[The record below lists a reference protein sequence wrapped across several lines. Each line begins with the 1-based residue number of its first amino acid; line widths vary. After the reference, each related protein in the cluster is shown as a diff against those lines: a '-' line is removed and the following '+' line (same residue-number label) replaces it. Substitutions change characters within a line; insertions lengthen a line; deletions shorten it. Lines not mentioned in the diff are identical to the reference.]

1 MRAVWFIDGRTVLH
15 VGPLGFWPMMG
26 VSASL
31 FVGRRDLREGNDA
44 RQTMTFGP
52 ARAGRCA
59 EVLLS
64 RSALARF
71 QLESLILAQNERW
84 RQA

>member
-1 MRAVWFIDGRTVLH
+1 
-15 VGPLGFWPMMG
+15 MMG

-31 FVGRRDLREGNDA
+31 FVGLREWNDE
-44 RQTMTFGP
+44 RKVTWLGP
-52 ARAGRCA
+52 GDRCA

-64 RSALARF
+64 RIRLTPF